1 MLMKDNE
8 LGPVVIGKL
17 MNIGGMLQRK
27 ANKLL
32 YPVGLN
38 QQQFSILFE
47 IRKAE
52 RVSQK
57 SMVNRLVLEKA
68 HVSKII
74 SKLHKMELI
83 VIEPSKEDRRSS
95 WISITPKGIETVTQC
110 KEIFAE
116 WNKEWINK
124 MDKNDCISMIDNLS
138 VLQNIL
144 KEDILND

>member
-144 KEDILND
+144 KEDIQND